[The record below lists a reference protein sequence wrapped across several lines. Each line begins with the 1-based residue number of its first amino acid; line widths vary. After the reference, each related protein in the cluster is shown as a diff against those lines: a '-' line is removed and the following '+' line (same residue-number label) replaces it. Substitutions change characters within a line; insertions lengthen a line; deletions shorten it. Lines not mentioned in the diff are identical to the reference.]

1 MLTNAHLRTAEYLVV
16 DTETN
21 GRSGDDCE
29 VTEIGAVLVGGGELH
44 DRWET
49 LLAVR
54 APLGRGI
61 QRFTQISQA
70 MVDEAP
76 PAEAMLPDLAELM
89 RGRILVA
96 HSAQFDVRVLKQAF
110 AREELPWPDPPVLCT
125 VALARRLAPLA
136 RQRKLGPLAEHLG
149 IDVGVTHRALAD
161 AETCARVFCALLPRL
176 CAHATTLADARA
188 VLSPARPRRARAG
201 ATDGGRSMRG
211 VWRRALDTSHLP
223 REPGIYVFRN
233 SVGQPLYVGKSVDVR
248 ARARAHFAA
257 SSPDSDWVAQAEL
270 VEYETTASELG
281 ALLLE
286 QRRVAEL
293 KPPGNARLKHV
304 DAHVWLRCR
313 LDIAFPILEVA
324 PEPAAGRAVNIG
336 PLTGRYVAQELVE
349 QLNSLFG
356 LRHCGRTLPKR
367 EWPSAYGQMGRCLS
381 PCLRDLDPNAYRGR
395 LDQALALVGGG
406 DAGRPLL
413 AHVDRQMHEAA
424 AAHAY
429 ERATWLRR
437 RGVRLREL
445 LDRLGAA
452 VEAMHA
458 RPRLVLAEHPDGRR
472 ADAVFL
478 VGGRIVDWGEVG
490 GADDLVART
499 RRALAQLPRPT
510 EVPSLTAQDV
520 AAARIA
526 ACWIARE
533 EPRELALS
541 PPPDAAR
548 IARFHARVLGAGP
561 AAPAGAGAVAG
572 AAGARSGS
580 GEGERHHGRGARSVD
595 GDLGPRL
602 DLAAHERKRDPAE
615 LGVIDDGGDR
625 TDRLAFR

>member
-1 MLTNAHLRTAEYLVV
+1 MPPTTLLRTAEYLVV

-21 GRSGDDCE
+21 GRSGGDCE

-44 DRWET
+44 ERWET

-61 QRFTQISQA
+61 QRFTGISQA

-76 PAEAMLPDLAELM
+76 AAEAMLPDLAALLE
-89 RGRILVA
+89 GRVLVA
-96 HSAQFDVRVLKQAF
+96 HSAQFDVRVLRQAF
-110 AREELPWPDPPVLCT
+110 AREGVSWPDPHVLCT

-136 RQRKLGPLAEHLG
+136 RQRRLGPLAEHFG
-149 IDVGVTHRALAD
+149 IEVEVTHRALAD
-161 AETCARVFCALLPRL
+161 AETCARVLCALLPRL
-176 CAHATTLADARA
+176 CAHATTLADAWA
-188 VLSPARPRRARAG
+188 LLAPARPRRARTG
-201 ATDGGRSMRG
+201 ATDGGRSLRG
-211 VWRRALDTSHLP
+211 VRRRTLDTSHLP

-233 SVGQPLYVGKSVDVR
+233 SAGQPLYVGKSVDVR
-248 ARARAHFAA
+248 ARARAHFAP

-286 QRRVAEL
+286 HRRVGEL

-304 DAHVWLRCR
+304 DAYVWLRCR

-324 PEPAAGRAVNIG
+324 AEPSAGRAVNIG
-336 PLTGRYVAQELVE
+336 PLRGRHAALELVE

-356 LRHCGRTLPKR
+356 LRHCGRALPKR

-381 PCLRDLDPNAYRGR
+381 PCLRDLDPHASRGR

-413 AHVDRQMHEAA
+413 AHVERQMHEAGA
-424 AAHAY
+424 AQAY

-445 LDRLGAA
+445 LERLGTA

-458 RPRLVLAEHPDGRR
+458 RPRLVLAEHPDGER

-478 VGGRIVDWGEVG
+478 VGGRVVDWGEAR
-490 GADDLVART
+490 GAEDLLVRAQ
-499 RRALAQLPRPT
+499 RALALAPRPT
-510 EVPSLTAQDV
+510 EVPSLTAEE
-520 AAARIA
+520 AAATRIA
-526 ACWIARE
+526 TSWIARE
-533 EPRELALS
+533 EPRELALL
-541 PPPDAAR
+541 PAPDAAR
-548 IARFHARVLGAGP
+548 VARFHARVLGERAVRTCAREATATPDGALGAAARGP
-561 AAPAGAGAVAG
+561 AARAHPLRRG
-572 AAGARSGS
+572 AA
-580 GEGERHHGRGARSVD
+580 E
-595 GDLGPRL
+595 P
-602 DLAAHERKRDPAE
+602 AA
-615 LGVIDDGGDR
+615 
-625 TDRLAFR
+625 

>member
-1 MLTNAHLRTAEYLVV
+1 MLPNAPLRTAEYLVV

-21 GRSGDDCE
+21 GRSGAECE

-44 DRWET
+44 ERWET

-61 QRFTQISQA
+61 QRFTGISQA

-76 PAEAMLPDLAELM
+76 PAEAMLPDLAALLE
-89 RGRILVA
+89 GRVLVA
-96 HSAQFDVRVLKQAF
+96 HSAPFDVRVLRQAF
-110 AREELPWPDPPVLCT
+110 ARENVAWPDPPVLCT

-136 RQRKLGPLAEHLG
+136 RQRRLGPLAEHLG
-149 IDVGVTHRALAD
+149 VEVGVTHRALAD
-161 AETCARVFCALLPRL
+161 AETCARVLCALLPRL
-176 CAHATTLADARA
+176 CAHAATLADAWA
-188 VLSPARPRRARAG
+188 LLTPVRPRRARAG
-201 ATDGGRSMRG
+201 ATDGGRSLRG
-211 VWRRALDTSHLP
+211 VRRRILDTSHLP

-233 SVGQPLYVGKSVDVR
+233 SAGQPLYVGKSVDVR
-248 ARARAHFAA
+248 ARARAHFAP
-257 SSPDSDWVAQAEL
+257 SSPDSDWVAQVEV

-286 QRRVAEL
+286 HRRVGEL
-293 KPPGNARLKHV
+293 KPPGNERLKHL
-304 DAHVWLRCR
+304 DAGVWLRCR

-324 PEPAAGRAVNIG
+324 AEPAAGRAVNVG
-336 PLTGRYVAQELVE
+336 PLRGKHAALELVE

-413 AHVDRQMHEAA
+413 AHVERQMHEAA
-424 AAHAY
+424 AAQAY

-445 LDRLGAA
+445 LERLGTA
-452 VEAMHA
+452 VEATHA
-458 RPRLVLAEHPDGRR
+458 RPRLVLAEHPDGDR

-478 VGGRIVDWGEVG
+478 VGGRVVDWGEVG
-490 GADDLVART
+490 GADDLATRT
-499 RRALAQLPRPT
+499 QRALALAPGPT
-510 EVPSLTAQDV
+510 EVPSLTAAEA

-526 ACWIARE
+526 ASWIVRE
-533 EPRELALS
+533 EPRELALR
-541 PPPDAAR
+541 PAPDAAR
-548 IARFHARVLGAGP
+548 VVRFHTRVLGE
-561 AAPAGAGAVAG
+561 
-572 AAGARSGS
+572 R
-580 GEGERHHGRGARSVD
+580 EGERSVRVRARDARPTTNGAHGEAVRRPVARAEPRPRGAAE
-595 GDLGPRL
+595 P
-602 DLAAHERKRDPAE
+602 AA
-615 LGVIDDGGDR
+615 
-625 TDRLAFR
+625 

>member
-1 MLTNAHLRTAEYLVV
+1 MSATTSLRTAEFLVV

-21 GRSGDDCE
+21 GRSGPECE

-44 DRWET
+44 ERWET

-61 QRFTQISQA
+61 QRFTGISQG

-76 PAEAMLPDLAELM
+76 PAEAMLPDLADLLA
-89 RGRILVA
+89 GRVLVA
-96 HSAQFDVRVLKQAF
+96 HSAQFDVRVLSQAF
-110 AREELPWPDPPVLCT
+110 AREGLAWPDPPVLCT

-149 IDVGVTHRALAD
+149 VEVGVTHRALAD

-176 CAHATTLADARA
+176 CAHASTLAEAWA
-188 VLSPARPRRARAG
+188 LLSPARPRRARAG
-201 ATDGGRSMRG
+201 ATDGGRSLRG
-211 VWRRALDTSHLP
+211 VRRRALDTSHLP

-233 SVGQPLYVGKSVDVR
+233 AVGQPLYVGKSVDVR
-248 ARARAHFAA
+248 ARARAHFAP

-286 QRRVAEL
+286 HRRVGEL

-324 PEPAAGRAVNIG
+324 AEPAAGRAVNIG
-336 PLTGRYVAQELVE
+336 PLRGKHAALELVE

-356 LRHCGRTLPKR
+356 LRHCGRALPKR
-367 EWPSAYGQMGRCLS
+367 AWPSAYGQMGRCLS

-395 LDQALALVGGG
+395 LDQALELVGGG
-406 DAGRPLL
+406 GAGRPLL
-413 AHVDRQMHEAA
+413 AHVDRQMREAVA
-424 AAHAY
+424 AQAF

-437 RGVRLREL
+437 RDVRLREL
-445 LDRLGAA
+445 LQRLGTA
-452 VEAMHA
+452 VEATHA
-458 RPRLVLAEHPDGRR
+458 RPRLVLAEHPDGGR

-478 VGGRIVDWGEVG
+478 VGGRVVDWGEVR
-490 GADDLVART
+490 GADDLAART
-499 RRALAQLPRPT
+499 KRALAFLPRAT
-510 EVPSLTAQDV
+510 EVPSLTAEEA

-526 ACWIARE
+526 TCWTARE
-533 EPRELALS
+533 EPRELALR
-541 PPPDAAR
+541 PAPDAAR
-548 IARFHARVLGAGP
+548 VARFHDRVLGGAPVVGP
-561 AAPAGAGAVAG
+561 AGL
-572 AAGARSGS
+572 
-580 GEGERHHGRGARSVD
+580 
-595 GDLGPRL
+595 GDPFDRPRRAEA
-602 DLAAHERKRDPAE
+602 LADA
-615 LGVIDDGGDR
+615 
-625 TDRLAFR
+625 

>member
-1 MLTNAHLRTAEYLVV
+1 MPPLVLRTAEYLVV

-21 GRSGDDCE
+21 GCSGPACE
-29 VTEIGAVLVGGGELH
+29 ITEIGAVLVGGGELH

-61 QRFTQISQA
+61 QRFTGISQA

-76 PAEAMLPDLAELM
+76 PAEAMLGDLAALM
-89 RGRILVA
+89 QGRVLVA
-96 HSAQFDVRVLKQAF
+96 HSAQFDVRVLRQAF
-110 AREELPWPDPPVLCT
+110 AREGLGWPEPPVLCT

-149 IDVGVTHRALAD
+149 IEVGVTHRALAD

-176 CAHATTLADARA
+176 CAHAATLEEAGA
-188 VLSPARPRRARAG
+188 LLGPARPRRARAG
-201 ATDGGRSMRG
+201 ATDGGRSLRG
-211 VWRRALDTSHLP
+211 VRRRALDTSHLP

-233 SVGQPLYVGKSVDVR
+233 AVGQPLYVGKSIDVR
-248 ARARAHFAA
+248 GRARAHFAT

-286 QRRVAEL
+286 HRRVTEL

-304 DAHVWLRCR
+304 DPHVWLRCR
-313 LDIAFPILEVA
+313 LDIAFPVLEVA
-324 PEPAAGRAVNIG
+324 DAPAGGRTVNVG
-336 PLTGRYVAQELVE
+336 PLRGRHAALELVE

-356 LRHCGRTLPKR
+356 LRHCGRTLPRR

-381 PCLRDLDPNAYRGR
+381 PCLRDLDPNAYRAR
-395 LDQALALVGGG
+395 LDQALALLGGG
-406 DAGRPLL
+406 DSGRPLL
-413 AHVDRQMHEAA
+413 THVQRQMHEAA
-424 AAHAY
+424 DAGAY

-437 RGVRLREL
+437 RGDRLAEL
-445 LDRLGAA
+445 LERLGSA

-458 RPRLVLAEHPDGRR
+458 RPRLVLAEHPDGARG
-472 ADAVFL
+472 DAVFL
-478 VGGRIVDWGEVG
+478 IGGRVVDWGEVR
-490 GADDLVART
+490 GADDLVDRT
-499 RRALAQLPRPT
+499 RRALALLPRPT
-510 EVPSLTAQDV
+510 EVPSLTAEEA

-526 ACWIARE
+526 ASWIARE
-533 EPRELALS
+533 QPRELALR

-548 IARFHARVLGAGP
+548 IARFHARVLGGTAQR
-561 AAPAGAGAVAG
+561 G
-572 AAGARSGS
+572 AAAV
-580 GEGERHHGRGARSVD
+580 EERGA
-595 GDLGPRL
+595 
-602 DLAAHERKRDPAE
+602 AAERPV
-615 LGVIDDGGDR
+615 LPVS
-625 TDRLAFR
+625 

>member
-1 MLTNAHLRTAEYLVV
+1 MLSTSSLRTAEYLVV

-21 GRSGDDCE
+21 GRSGAECE
-29 VTEIGAVLVGGGELH
+29 MTEIGAVLVGGGELH
-44 DRWET
+44 ERWET
-49 LLAVR
+49 LVAVR

-61 QRFTQISQA
+61 QRFTGISQA

-76 PAEAMLPDLAELM
+76 PAEVMLPELAALLE
-89 RGRILVA
+89 GRVLVA
-96 HSAQFDVRVLKQAF
+96 HSAQFDARVLEQAF
-110 AREELPWPDPPVLCT
+110 AREGVAWPSPPVLCT

-149 IDVGVTHRALAD
+149 IEVGVTHRALAD

-176 CAHATTLADARA
+176 CAHATTLEDAWRLLA
-188 VLSPARPRRARAG
+188 PARPRRARAG
-201 ATDGGRSMRG
+201 ATDGGRSLRG
-211 VWRRALDTSHLP
+211 VRRRALDTSHLP

-233 SVGQPLYVGKSVDVR
+233 ASGQPLYVGKSVDVR
-248 ARARAHFAA
+248 TRARAHFAP
-257 SSPDSDWVAQAEL
+257 SSPDSGWVAQAEL

-286 QRRVAEL
+286 HRRVIEL

-304 DAHVWLRCR
+304 DAYVWLCCR

-324 PEPAAGRAVNIG
+324 AEPAPGRAVNVG
-336 PLTGRYVAQELVE
+336 PLRGKHAARELVE
-349 QLNSLFG
+349 QLNTLFG
-356 LRHCGRTLPKR
+356 LRHCGRTLPRR

-413 AHVDRQMHEAA
+413 AHVERQMHAA
-424 AAHAY
+424 AAEQAY

-445 LDRLGAA
+445 FARLGSA

-458 RPRLVLAEHPDGRR
+458 RPRLVLAEHPDGAR

-478 VGGRIVDWGEVG
+478 VGGRVVDWGEVEDSG
-490 GADDLVART
+490 ELARRT
-499 RRALAQLPRPT
+499 QRALAFLPHPT
-510 EVPSLTAQDV
+510 EVPSLTAEEA

-526 ACWIARE
+526 ASWIARE
-533 EPRELALS
+533 EPRELALR
-541 PPPDAAR
+541 PAPDAAR
-548 IARFHARVLGAGP
+548 VARFHARVLGPGRALVGAGSSAGRAGP
-561 AAPAGAGAVAG
+561 AP
-572 AAGARSGS
+572 
-580 GEGERHHGRGARSVD
+580 
-595 GDLGPRL
+595 
-602 DLAAHERKRDPAE
+602 
-615 LGVIDDGGDR
+615 
-625 TDRLAFR
+625 